1 MGETTIEAHE
11 LVKLDGDER
20 WYDIGYEN
28 LMGSS
33 NKAGA
38 VLLKATY
45 DRPKMKVAKD
55 LKYVEP
61 QDEVAQGIPVGQVA
75 GFGVPVSSVPYGG
88 APSAYP

>member
-1 MGETTIEAHE
+1 MGETTIAAHE
-11 LVKLDGDER
+11 LVKLDGDEQ

-38 VLLKATY
+38 FLLKATY
-45 DRPKMKVAKD
+45 DRPKMRG
-55 LKYVEP
+55 VEP
-61 QDEVAQGIPVGQVA
+61 QEEVAQGIPVGQAA
-75 GFGVPVSSVPYGG
+75 GFGVPVASAPYGG